1 MTSYTPVTELPG
13 SGATREQL
21 MMLATRYRLA
31 ADLTAGRDILE
42 VACGPGIGL
51 GYLARGAR
59 RVVGGDVDERLL
71 REAKRHYGARI
82 SLLRLDAHML
92 PFADRAFDAVI
103 LFEALYYLIEPERF
117 VREARRVLR
126 SAGMVVMST
135 VNKDWRGFNPSPFSI
150 RYFSARE
157 LRALLESGGFTVEV
171 LGGFPAGAATLRAK
185 ALALV
190 REGAVRLHFIPTT
203 MQGKQL
209 LKRLVYG
216 PLTPLPDELRDSP
229 AAVPPLVPL
238 GRDAPVR
245 DFKILYALGRIG

>member
-31 ADLTAGRDILE
+31 ADVASGRDILE

-59 RVVGGDVDERLL
+59 RVVGGDVDAGLL
-71 REAKRHYGARI
+71 QAAKRHYGRRV
-82 SLLRLDAHML
+82 SLLRLDAHTL

-103 LFEALYYLIEPERF
+103 LFEALYYLAAPERF

-126 SAGMVVMST
+126 PSGTVLIST
-135 VNKDWRGFNPSPFSI
+135 VNRDWRGFNPSPFST
-150 RYFSARE
+150 RYFSAGE
-157 LRALLESGGFTVEV
+157 LRALLESGGFAVEL
-171 LGGFPAGAATLRAK
+171 LGGFPSGASSMGAK
-185 ALALV
+185 ALALA
-190 REGAVRLHFIPTT
+190 REGAVRLRLIPPT
-203 MQGKQL
+203 MRGKQL

-216 PLTPLPDELRDSP
+216 PLTALPFELEDGP
-229 AAVPPLVPL
+229 AAPLIPL
-238 GRDAPVR
+238 RGDASVQE
-245 DFKILYALGRIG
+245 FKILYARGQA